1 MRLAGLMFVLTA
13 FATVFV
19 VGIGWSLWHNPPAS
33 SSAGAP
39 PLATGPR
46 LGAAVPRD
54 DPARPDSCPGKDLRV
69 VKQDLQSDGG
79 TFYGRLIVTNTGRQ
93 PCTIQGHAVI
103 REIQADHVVL
113 RSQAISASVDNA
125 NPMVALK
132 PQQNAS
138 AVYSFTAADTPNC
151 PRHERTEVILPHT
164 KSAVPLNQISSKAPP
179 GQQVCQYRVQPFAE
193 GVSATWQEGS

>member
-1 MRLAGLMFVLTA
+1 MFVLTA
-13 FATVFV
+13 FAAVVTVG
-19 VGIGWSLWHNPPAS
+19 VGRSMWNNPLVSAP
-33 SSAGAP
+33 AGAQP
-39 PLATGPR
+39 VVQPR
-46 LGAAVPRD
+46 PVVRE

-69 VKQDLQSDGG
+69 VKQDMPSDGG

-93 PCTIQGHAVI
+93 SCTLQGHAVI

-113 RSQAISASVDNA
+113 RSQAISASVDNT
-125 NPMVALK
+125 NPMVSLRPK
-132 PQQNAS
+132 QNAS
-138 AVYSFTAADTPNC
+138 AVYSFTAADSPNC

-164 KSAVPLNQISSKAPP
+164 RSAVPLNQISSKTPP